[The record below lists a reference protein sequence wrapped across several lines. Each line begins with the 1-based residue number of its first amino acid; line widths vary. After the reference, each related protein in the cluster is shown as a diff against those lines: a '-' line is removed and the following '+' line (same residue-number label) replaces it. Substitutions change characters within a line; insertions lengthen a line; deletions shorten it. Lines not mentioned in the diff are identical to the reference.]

1 MGVDK
6 FGEGIEWV
14 IAFWVW
20 VWVSAVFPIP
30 SPTATNGGHWQ
41 HADAA
46 PAQARS
52 CSNRRRP
59 PAALHELTV
68 KQPDI

>member
-30 SPTATNGGHWQ
+30 SPTATRIKTKYNQRAEEFPCARQLGVTR
-41 HADAA
+41 HADDS
-46 PAQARS
+46 AQ
-52 CSNRRRP
+52 
-59 PAALHELTV
+59 V
-68 KQPDI
+68 Y

>member
-30 SPTATNGGHWQ
+30 SPTATREG
-41 HADAA
+41 
-46 PAQARS
+46 
-52 CSNRRRP
+52 
-59 PAALHELTV
+59 T
-68 KQPDI
+68 